1 MKREEFTFKGKEAVD
16 IFYYRWQ
23 VPEELEA
30 KGIFLILHGMA
41 EHSFR
46 YDNFA
51 NFLCEHG
58 YIVYAT
64 DHRGHGKTG
73 KSIDR
78 LGYFGEGG
86 WSLLV
91 NDVYQLLSIIKSNH
105 KDIPII
111 LFGHSMGSILAI
123 TCISEYGSE
132 FDEVILS
139 GTTNGNSGFF
149 RKSSLCLAK
158 IIAFFTDGQKKSPLM
173 DKVAFGKYNK
183 KFSKETSVEWLT
195 RDEEKKQE
203 YLDDEL
209 CGFICTA
216 SFFVDMLDGINKNAK
231 ESNVER
237 VPSNLPMYI
246 FSGTMDPV
254 GNYGKDVF
262 NTYELYKDVAKLE
275 NVKLKLYEDGR
286 HEMLNEVNKDEV
298 YKDILEWI
306 EAQDLQAVQ
315 T

>member
-1 MKREEFTFKGKEAVD
+1 M
-16 IFYYRWQ
+16 
-23 VPEELEA
+23 
-30 KGIFLILHGMA
+30 
-41 EHSFR
+41 
-46 YDNFA
+46 
-51 NFLCEHG
+51 
-58 YIVYAT
+58 
-64 DHRGHGKTG
+64 
-73 KSIDR
+73 
-78 LGYFGEGG
+78 
-86 WSLLV
+86 
-91 NDVYQLLSIIKSNH
+91 
-105 KDIPII
+105 
-111 LFGHSMGSILAI
+111 
-123 TCISEYGSE
+123 
-132 FDEVILS
+132 
-139 GTTNGNSGFF
+139 
-149 RKSSLCLAK
+149 
-158 IIAFFTDGQKKSPLM
+158 
-173 DKVAFGKYNK
+173 AFGKYNK